1 MNTKEQLEKSL
12 NKCKNIIKITE
23 YIWFLS
29 FIGIFVSV
37 IVLCWHSWD
46 LAWRIGVTS
55 LTMLIFLM
63 IIRYSY
69 LEALKN
75 INLYFLKFKED
86 ENPTIIKKSTGFM
99 GRLQDAMEK
108 QEKLKNK

>member
-63 IIRYSY
+63 IIRYLY
-69 LEALKN
+69 LEALKD
-75 INLYFLKFKED
+75 IKLYLLKYKED
-86 ENPTIIKKSTGFM
+86 ENPTTIKKRGGFM

>member
-1 MNTKEQLEKSL
+1 MVTKEQLEKSI

-23 YIWFLS
+23 YIWLLS
-29 FIGIFVSV
+29 FIGIFASV
-37 IVLCWHSWD
+37 IVLCWHSWY

-55 LTMLIFLM
+55 LTISSFLM
-63 IIRYSY
+63 IIRYCY
-69 LEALKN
+69 LETLKDL
-75 INLYFLKFKED
+75 NLYLETFKED
-86 ENPTIIKKSTGFM
+86 KTPTTIKKSGGFM